1 MAELS
6 WCYGFKTS
14 SLSEKKFEDTKE
26 LIRSYNSKDGQY
38 KNQKEKDKYV
48 NNGRS
53 TKTTQ
58 NRKLKIEQHDRH

>member
-26 LIRSYNSKDGQY
+26 LIRSYNSKDRQY
-38 KNQKEKDKYV
+38 KNQTEKDKNV

-58 NRKLKIEQHDRH
+58 NRKQKIEQHDRH

>member
-38 KNQKEKDKYV
+38 KDQKEKDKNV
-48 NNGRS
+48 NNGIYN
-53 TKTTQ
+53 T
-58 NRKLKIEQHDRH
+58 